1 MNDLIA
7 MLTFVSLVLS
17 LIGVGGIY
25 GVYKTFIKP
34 RRTKTKL
41 RNLLPLI
48 QEWFDEIDVNLENE
62 LLLRKLNNKEKKINE
77 YIETNL
83 KGYFIKPNKKIKRKW
98 NKKMGIKKEL
108 WDSDELFQEYSRVP
122 AEGVKIESFLIMIFA
137 NFYKFFNEFN
147 SESKNNCNFGDIE
160 QPIKF

>member
-1 MNDLIA
+1 MNSLELI
-7 MLTFVSLVLS
+7 
-17 LIGVGGIY
+17 GGIY
-25 GVYKTFIKP
+25 KFYKKFIEPK
-34 RRTKTKL
+34 RTKTKL

-48 QEWFDEIDVNLENE
+48 QEWFDEIDCYLEKDLNINS
-62 LLLRKLNNKEKKINE
+62 LNNKEKKINE

-98 NKKMGIKKEL
+98 NKKIGIKKEL
-108 WDSDELFQEYSRVP
+108 WDSDQLFQKYSRVP
-122 AEGVKIESFLIMIFA
+122 AEGIKIESFLTMIFA

-160 QPIKF
+160 QPIKFLKFYVENL